1 MENPLK
7 EIVRNATFLTIIQG
21 ILFIVLGVIIF
32 IHPQVLVALAA
43 AAFLATGIVSLY
55 YGWRIQSFSKKAEKF
70 WKKFGEEE

>member
-7 EIVRNATFLTIIQG
+7 EIVRNATFLTVIQG
-21 ILFIVLGVIIF
+21 ILFVVLGVIIF

-55 YGWRIQSFSKKAEKF
+55 YGWRIQIFSKKAEKF

>member
-7 EIVRNATFLTIIQG
+7 EIVRNATFLAVIQG
-21 ILFIVLGVIIF
+21 ILFIVLGIISF

>member
-7 EIVRNATFLTIIQG
+7 EIVRNATFLAVIQG
-21 ILFIVLGVIIF
+21 VLFIILGIISF

-55 YGWRIQSFSKKAEKF
+55 YGWRIRSFSKKAEKF
-70 WKKFGEEE
+70 WKRFGDEE

>member
-7 EIVRNATFLTIIQG
+7 EIVRNATFLTVIQG

-43 AAFLATGIVSLY
+43 AALAAAYDGQGRRGVL
-55 YGWRIQSFSKKAEKF
+55 GRRLA
-70 WKKFGEEE
+70 

>member
-7 EIVRNATFLTIIQG
+7 EIVRNATFLTVIQG

-43 AAFLATGIVSLY
+43 AAF
-55 YGWRIQSFSKKAEKF
+55 
-70 WKKFGEEE
+70 

>member
-21 ILFIVLGVIIF
+21 ILFIILGVIIF
-32 IHPQVLVALAA
+32 IHPQVLAALAA

-55 YGWRIQSFSKKAEKF
+55 YGWRIRSFSKKAEKF
-70 WKKFGEEE
+70 WKKFGNEE